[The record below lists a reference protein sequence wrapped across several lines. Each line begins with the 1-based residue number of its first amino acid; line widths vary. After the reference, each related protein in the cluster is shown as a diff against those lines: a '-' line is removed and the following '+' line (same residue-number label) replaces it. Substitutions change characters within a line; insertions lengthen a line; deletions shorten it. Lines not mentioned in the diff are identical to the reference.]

1 MPNSQNLSNFEHRS
15 SPLFESSTGTEHET
29 LPNALTT
36 MMKSVT
42 TAKANKNDDTVL
54 VSSKVEDKDKEVL
67 SDDEEWLVV
76 KPAADVG
83 ANATTAGKRTIARKR
98 EDSKVKDNAN
108 SNTKETVDSKPNDA
122 LLAHPEKPK
131 VTETVPPGG
140 PLLDWKSL
148 NLEWIQQQGSVDWV
162 KVAVTSANGY
172 YVVKR
177 NLKVLVAVFLW
188 SVLVSRGGGS
198 QLAEPSSPQTKVAN
212 THRVDMTVRLLQAQ
226 IQALE
231 AEKLDYGR
239 GLFSRVLHDRDHWRS
254 LAVECDRDLRELSIA
269 HAELDEAVQQ
279 TKRLA
284 PVAFVSPASALPPNA
299 TDVPRP
305 SPAATPLGRS
315 YNDLVVPPSRREPLG
330 RSPYKALVVSPSRA
344 VIGVIPS

>member
-1 MPNSQNLSNFEHRS
+1 
-15 SPLFESSTGTEHET
+15 
-29 LPNALTT
+29 LTT
-36 MMKSVT
+36 VMKTAT
-42 TAKANKNDDTVL
+42 TANANNNDDTVL
-54 VSSKVEDKDKEVL
+54 VSSKVEDNDKEVL

-83 ANATTAGKRTIARKR
+83 ANATTAGTRTVARKR
-98 EDSKVKDNAN
+98 EDSKAKDNAN
-108 SNTKETVDSKPNDA
+108 SDAKETLESKPNGA
-122 LLAHPEKPK
+122 LVSHPEKPK
-131 VTETVPPGG
+131 MTERVPPGD

-148 NLEWIQQQGSVDWV
+148 NLEWIQKQGSVDWV

-177 NLKVLVAVFLW
+177 NLKVVVAVFLL

-198 QLAEPSSPQTKVAN
+198 QLEPSSPQTKGAS
-212 THRVDMTVRLLQAQ
+212 THHVDMTVRLLQAQ

-231 AEKLDYGR
+231 AEKLDYGG
-239 GLFSRVLHDRDHWRS
+239 GLFSRVLRDRDYWRS
-254 LAVECDRDLRELSIA
+254 LAVGCDRDLRELSIS
-269 HAELDEAVQQ
+269 HAELEEAVQQ
-279 TKRLA
+279 TKRLT

-315 YNDLVVPPSRREPLG
+315 YYDLVVPPSRREPLG
-330 RSPYKALVVSPSRA
+330 RSYKALVVSPSRA
-344 VIGVIPS
+344 IVGV